1 MAPSAQKGA
10 APDRREKSGECEF
23 VRRQQC
29 RKPLAGKKCV
39 FLLTHGGEIV
49 EPLQF
54 RIHESRMAHHE
65 AAFGQAL
72 QKRRKQRLELGG
84 APVIVG
90 AGERRIGPNPARG
103 GARPQAGAQD
113 IEQEALGVAP
123 SLPQRHG
130 ASALPDPGAGRH
142 LLHGGEYCVADLRQQ
157 VDVLVS
163 VDEIRGPA
171 EGRPKRRELACGF
184 GRQRI
189 RIEPPEQSCREGM

>member
-1 MAPSAQKGA
+1 M
-10 APDRREKSGECEF
+10 
-23 VRRQQC
+23 RRQQC

-39 FLLTHGGEIV
+39 FLLTHGGEII

-54 RIHESRMAHHE
+54 RIHKSRMAHHE

-90 AGERRIGPNPARG
+90 AGERRIGSNPARG

-123 SLPQRHG
+123 SLSQRHR
-130 ASALPDPGAGRH
+130 ASALPDPGAARYP
-142 LLHGGEYCVADLRQQ
+142 LHGGEYYVADLR
-157 VDVLVS
+157 
-163 VDEIRGPA
+163 
-171 EGRPKRRELACGF
+171 
-184 GRQRI
+184 
-189 RIEPPEQSCREGM
+189 

>member
-1 MAPSAQKGA
+1 M
-10 APDRREKSGECEF
+10 
-23 VRRQQC
+23 RRQQC

-54 RIHESRMAHHE
+54 RIHKSRMAHHE
-65 AAFGQAL
+65 AAIGQAL
-72 QKRRKQRLELGG
+72 QKRRKQHLELGG

-90 AGERRIGPNPARG
+90 AGEGRIGLNPARG

-123 SLPQRHG
+123 SLPQRHR
-130 ASALPDPGAGRH
+130 ASALPNPGPGRH
-142 LLHGGEYCVADLRQQ
+142 LRHGGEYCVADLRQQ

-163 VDEIRGPA
+163 VDEIRRSAKGCP
-171 EGRPKRRELACGF
+171 ERRELACGF
-184 GRQRI
+184 GHQGI
-189 RIEPPEQSCREGM
+189 RIEPPEQSGREGM